1 MYKSSYVMGLQYL
14 VSECIANHVKKI
26 SGESKNL
33 RPHQCQTV
41 LSVVLFT
48 YVHKSKIAFNK
59 FIL

>member
-1 MYKSSYVMGLQYL
+1 MGLQYF

-26 SGESKNL
+26 SGERKNL